1 MAVVGDK
8 RKIMRIYDFLS
19 NFRSFIKNN
28 AINITK
34 NNLKNHI
41 TSTGSPE
48 VTLDLD
54 SETFLNS
61 PVKIKATI
69 RGNPKHD
76 YVNWMKN
83 NQDIDITDPKY
94 EGSITDG
101 GSAVL
106 CISDAK
112 KEDEGTYT
120 IEVHNKM
127 DKGQS
132 SYQLNLIGGNTCIL
146 D

>member
-28 AINITK
+28 TIN
-34 NNLKNHI
+34 I

-69 RGNPKHD
+69 RGNPKHE

-127 DKGQS
+127 GKGQS
-132 SYQLNLIGGNTCIL
+132 SYQLNFIGGNTCIL

>member
-28 AINITK
+28 TIN
-34 NNLKNHI
+34 I

-69 RGNPKHD
+69 RGNPKHE
-76 YVNWMKN
+76 YVNWM
-83 NQDIDITDPKY
+83 
-94 EGSITDG
+94 
-101 GSAVL
+101 
-106 CISDAK
+106 
-112 KEDEGTYT
+112 
-120 IEVHNKM
+120 
-127 DKGQS
+127 
-132 SYQLNLIGGNTCIL
+132 
-146 D
+146 